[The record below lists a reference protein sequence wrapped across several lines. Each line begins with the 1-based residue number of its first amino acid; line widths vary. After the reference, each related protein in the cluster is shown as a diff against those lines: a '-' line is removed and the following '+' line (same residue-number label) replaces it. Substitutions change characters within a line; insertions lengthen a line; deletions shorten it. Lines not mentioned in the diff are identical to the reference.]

1 MRPSRPVTH
10 LSPDELNASTR
21 PTLGRIARLLSPYR
35 RQILAVMGIVVL
47 AAAISALVPFLTKAV
62 FDNALFVADGPR
74 MDLLG
79 WLVAGMIALPIIAA
93 VLGIGQN
100 WLTSNIGN
108 SAMADLRSD
117 LFAHLQKLELAF
129 FTGTKTGAIQS
140 RLAND
145 VAGVRNVLTDTATA
159 ILQNSVTV
167 LAALISM
174 IVLSWQL
181 TILTIIIMPL
191 FIWLQRRVGVRRQ
204 VLARKTQESLS
215 EMTAITEESLSV
227 SGILLSKAYNRGA
240 DEAERYR
247 RANKD
252 QTRLQVQQAMTG
264 RLFFAMVQTFFA
276 ITPALIYLVAGFI
289 LTGAFP
295 GGPEALTAGTLVAFT
310 TVQARLQ
317 MPLLQLMR
325 VSLDVQTSLA
335 LFRRI
340 FEYQDLVPSIVDR
353 PDAIE
358 IEPDRVRGDIEF
370 RKVWFQYPEPRHLSG
385 GGHTPRFGLAAG
397 DSPNVEQAEPGE
409 QWILRDVNLSIKAGS
424 MAAIIGPSGSGK
436 TTMTYLVPRFHEVT
450 RGQVLIDG
458 IDVRDM
464 TLSSLADCVGVVT
477 QESYLFHGTIREN
490 IAYAKADATMDEIV
504 QAARDANIHDRIMS
518 FPEGYETITGERGYR
533 LSGGE
538 KQRIAIARVILKNP
552 KILLL
557 DEATSALDNET
568 ERLVQQA
575 LDRAKSGRT
584 TLAIAHRLTTIKD
597 ADVIFGL
604 DQGEVVE
611 SGTHAELVNIPGGLY
626 ARLQREQASAE

>member
-1 MRPSRPVTH
+1 MARPSRTVTH
-10 LSPDELNASTR
+10 LSPEELEAASR
-21 PTLGRIARLLSPYR
+21 PTLGRIARLLNPYR

-47 AAAISALVPFLTKAV
+47 AAGISALVPFLTRAV
-62 FDNALFVADGPR
+62 FDDALFVEGGPR

-93 VLGIGQN
+93 LLGIAQN

-181 TILTIIIMPL
+181 TILTVIIMPL

-204 VLARKTQESLS
+204 VLARKTQENLS

-227 SGILLSKAYNRGA
+227 SGILLSKAFNRGT
-240 DEAERYR
+240 DEAARYR
-247 RANKD
+247 RANKE
-252 QTRLQVQQAMTG
+252 QTQLQVQQAMTG
-264 RLFFAMVQTFFA
+264 RLFFAIVQTFFA
-276 ITPALIYLVAGFI
+276 ITPALIYLVSGFI
-289 LTGAFP
+289 ITGSFP

-340 FEYQDLVPSIVDR
+340 FEYQDLVPSIVDS
-353 PDAIE
+353 PDAINVSPE
-358 IEPDRVRGDIEF
+358 NVRGEIEF
-370 RKVWFQYPEPRHLSG
+370 RNVWFQYPEPRQLSG
-385 GGHTPRFGLAAG
+385 GGHSPRFGLIAGASPAAEEA
-397 DSPNVEQAEPGE
+397 PAGE
-409 QWILRDVNLSIKAGS
+409 QWILRDVSLSIKAGS

-458 IDVRDM
+458 IDRGTAGLNDLAPEDIESFSVLKDASATAIYGARGANGVILVNTRRGEDGKITINANFKSSMETLPRLPEYLNAYDYAVLANEARVVRGGLPVYSPEIFDIIKYGM
-464 TLSSLADCVGVVT
+464 DPD
-477 QESYLFHGTIREN
+477 LFPDVNWQKEILRERTWAQQGN
-490 IAYAKADATMDEIV
+490 I
-504 QAARDANIHDRIMS
+504 NI
-518 FPEGYETITGERGYR
+518 
-533 LSGGE
+533 SGGG
-538 KQRIAIARVILKNP
+538 KLARYYMSLFY
-552 KILLL
+552 
-557 DEATSALDNET
+557 
-568 ERLVQQA
+568 
-575 LDRAKSGRT
+575 RT
-584 TLAIAHRLTTIKD
+584 ND
-597 ADVIFGL
+597 A
-604 DQGEVVE
+604 
-611 SGTHAELVNIPGGLY
+611 
-626 ARLQREQASAE
+626 